1 MKKSARSF
9 AVAAALVTA
18 TGAAHADTI
27 QYGAL
32 EELFG
37 EPVTTSATGAPQRA
51 TDAPVPMTI
60 ITQEDI
66 RRSGA
71 YDIPGVLRD
80 VVGVNVQRHST
91 FGADV
96 GVRGYNQ
103 NFSPRILV
111 LVNGRQVYLDDYGR
125 TSWANIPV
133 QLGEIRQI
141 EVVKGPSTALFGF
154 NAISGVINIL
164 TYNPLYDDVS
174 VAEVRY
180 GSNNFREASF
190 AQSAKWG
197 DNAGVRI
204 SGGIARAEEFDD
216 GRNAGLG
223 DPRKESLLLDS
234 SVQVNDALQV
244 GFEAS
249 YTNSRLNELVTGATL
264 GRDQYRTHSFK
275 GSASLDTSAGLTSMT
290 VYQNTL
296 DLNFGG
302 GFPVDQEV
310 LVAKLDHLVS
320 VGSDHTFRAATE
332 YRTNELSYGPIGVN
346 AGEVSYAVASVG
358 GMWNWNINDQWTL
371 NNALRVDFLSLERE
385 GPFLGPTIFTNANF
399 DRDLTEYSANSGVVF
414 RATENDTLRLS
425 YGRGVMVPSLLEFG
439 LNAFPFGATPNLDPT
454 IVNNID
460 LGWDHKMQGFADLLR
475 VDIYAQKSENLRDF
489 GSQVVPLGGPANLLL
504 TQNSGD
510 SEAYGVEFT
519 LEGHV
524 GENWTWD
531 ASYGFA
537 KVEDS
542 MRPGVTQNFEDTNS
556 EHEANLH
563 VGYAEGPWTADGFLN
578 YVSERDF
585 ENGGALIPVNAYV
598 DANVRVAYEFAEGVE
613 LGVVGR
619 GLLGGQHQET
629 VGSDVDQQLFAT
641 LRFEF

>member
-1 MKKSARSF
+1 MKYSKKTMA
-9 AVAAALVTA
+9 AAAALMVASTA
-18 TGAAHADTI
+18 AEADTI

-60 ITQEDI
+60 VTQEDI

-80 VVGVNVQRHST
+80 IVGVNVQRHST

-103 NFSPRILV
+103 AFSPRILV

-164 TYNPLYDDVS
+164 TFNPLYDEVS
-174 VAEVRY
+174 VAEARY
-180 GSNNFREASF
+180 GSNNYREASF

-197 DNAGVRI
+197 DDAGVRI
-204 SGGIARAEEFDD
+204 SGGIARADEFED
-216 GRNAGLG
+216 GERAGAT

-234 SVQVNDALQV
+234 SFQVTDALQL
-244 GFEAS
+244 GFETS
-249 YTNSRLNELVTGATL
+249 YTNSRFGELVTGTAL
-264 GRDQYRTHSFK
+264 GNDQYRTYSFK

-302 GFPVDQEV
+302 TFPVDQEV
-310 LVAKLDHLVS
+310 FVAKLDHLITL
-320 VGSDHTFRAATE
+320 GSDHTLRAAGE
-332 YRTNELSYGPIGVN
+332 YRTNELSYLPGGVDT
-346 AGEVSYAVASVG
+346 GEVSYSVASVG

-371 NNALRVDFLSLERE
+371 NNALRVDFLSLERT
-385 GPFLGPTIFTNANF
+385 GAFLGPTPFTNANY
-399 DRDLTEYSANSGVVF
+399 DRDLTEYSANSGIVF
-414 RATENDTLRLS
+414 RATDNDTLRLS
-425 YGRGVMVPSLLEFG
+425 YGRGVMAPSLLEFG
-439 LNAFPFGATPNLDPT
+439 LNAFPFAATPNLDPT

-460 LGWDHKMQGFADLLR
+460 LGWDHKMEGFADLLR
-475 VDIYAQKSENLRDF
+475 INVFVQKSENLRDF
-489 GSQVVPLGGPANLLL
+489 ASQAVPIGGGANLLL

-510 SEAYGVEFT
+510 SEVYGVEVS
-519 LEGHV
+519 LEGHI
-524 GENWTWD
+524 GDNWTWD
-531 ASYGFA
+531 ASYGLA

-542 MRPGVTQNFEDTNS
+542 ITSGVIQNFEDTNS
-556 EHEANLH
+556 DHEANLH
-563 VGYAEGPWTADGFLN
+563 VGYEDGPWTVDGFVN
-578 YVSERDF
+578 YVSEREF
-585 ENGGALIPVNAYV
+585 ESGGALIPVNAYV
-598 DANVRVAYEFAEGVE
+598 DANLRVAYAITESIE

-619 GLLGGQHQET
+619 GLVGGSHQET
-629 VGSDVDQQLFAT
+629 LGSDVDQQLFAT
-641 LRFEF
+641 VRFDF